1 MDLQEIVHNFA
12 TESRDFGPGCF
23 SISSFSTFLM
33 TILVTIV
40 NVNNNMNA
48 VKVQDFRDF

>member
-1 MDLQEIVHNFA
+1 MDLQEVVHNFA
-12 TESRDFGPGCF
+12 AESRDFGPGCF

-48 VKVQDFRDF
+48 VKIQEF